1 MNVHSLLFSLSLS
14 LFLAR
19 SLARSL
25 HLSFSHI
32 LSQTHSLTLALFLVP
47 LRACTAVYVCAVAYA
62 CEVRDVVS
70 QRIPMCVN
78 HGQCISVQSQIQTV
92 SEIVDD
98 VARFIESHP
107 VKPIRTFSS
116 YPVDSDRSDI
126 WSFLFLFL
134 SFFPFSF
141 VSFFSLFR
149 FCFYRDRET
158 TEILVVRPS
167 SRWASS
173 GNF

>member
-1 MNVHSLLFSLSLS
+1 MLWRTRV
-14 LFLAR
+14 
-19 SLARSL
+19 
-25 HLSFSHI
+25 
-32 LSQTHSLTLALFLVP
+32 
-47 LRACTAVYVCAVAYA
+47 
-62 CEVRDVVS
+62 EVRDVVS

-126 WSFLFLFL
+126 CFFFVPL
-134 SFFPFSF
+134 SFF
-141 VSFFSLFR
+141 SFFFFFFYFLF
-149 FCFYRDRET
+149 FYRDHET
-158 TEILVVRPS
+158 TEILVVRL
-167 SRWASS
+167 SRRALS
-173 GNF
+173 GDSIFDSNLA